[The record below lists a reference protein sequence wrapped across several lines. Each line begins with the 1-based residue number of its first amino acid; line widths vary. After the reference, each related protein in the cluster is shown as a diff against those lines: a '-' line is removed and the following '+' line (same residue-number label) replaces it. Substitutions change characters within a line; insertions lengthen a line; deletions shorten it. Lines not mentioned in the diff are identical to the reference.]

1 MTKEL
6 FSFLSTMFVL
16 WHRLWF
22 GMLAIQFLR
31 YCDAAKGNP
40 AENSLRTAVP
50 RLRRLDGPYG
60 FGYGRYGFQGSYGV
74 PLPQP
79 GYVGK
84 VPGFYTRPP
93 GVTLLPTNTGVMFP
107 TTVLGGM
114 ASQAVYSANYSASN
128 GLAATFG
135 GTSPIVPVMP
145 DLLVIANR
153 LKEKNIGNRQAAIL
167 FLQEDSEFKECS
179 ASSLASIVDIEN
191 LAEYLRLSKVEK
203 TEDAVWKKIRSISQL
218 KPCSDDEV
226 YALSRQPSIKSIYD
240 AGPQQSGTQRLD
252 SFSETADDDL
262 KTPMDAGAQ
271 EWCHLQP
278 NHPLCRK

>member
-145 DLLVIANR
+145 GAGSAMTTLPVPGTFPGGPLVQSFSTPPYTVSTSENQPVVNMQGVPELLSRTPSSCPDTSLGDLLVIANR

-179 ASSLASIVDIEN
+179 ASSLASIVD
-191 LAEYLRLSKVEK
+191 
-203 TEDAVWKKIRSISQL
+203 
-218 KPCSDDEV
+218 
-226 YALSRQPSIKSIYD
+226 
-240 AGPQQSGTQRLD
+240 